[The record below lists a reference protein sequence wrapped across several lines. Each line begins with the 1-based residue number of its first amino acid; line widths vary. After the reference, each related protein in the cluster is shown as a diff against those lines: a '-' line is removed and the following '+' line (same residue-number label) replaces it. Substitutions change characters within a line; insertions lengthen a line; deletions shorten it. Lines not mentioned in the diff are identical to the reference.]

1 MLIDLKVFR
10 TSDGHPLK
18 EAALRLMLKDFGTE
32 DLTRGRPELSQEVTI
47 SSEQLCCFLS
57 EAEARQEGY
66 ARRVGSKN
74 NVLPGAKKRRR
85 SETPPD
91 HLSSDESIFRAAG
104 RDSKRGRLDSDY
116 SPSSLSTTSDN

>member
-1 MLIDLKVFR
+1 MK
-10 TSDGHPLK
+10 K
-18 EAALRLMLKDFGTE
+18 AALRLPFKDFGTE

-66 ARRVGSKN
+66 ARRVSSKN
-74 NVLPGAKKRRR
+74 KVLLGAKKRRR
-85 SETPPD
+85 SQTPPD